1 MLFAA
6 LIMFVMSLLIYCYSL
21 VIENQIIRFLARC
34 IVTLELV
41 AIILLPLSAFWHAA
55 GAEHAQL
62 WRYAPDDPGAYA
74 LYEDGQPHGDHR
86 LLDPDKD
93 SAWPGTLGSWGCW
106 GAGWKAPTWG
116 GITRVRER
124 LGFEPLRDIFAR
136 VAVLVA
142 DLLTRGAF
150 LGA

>member
-93 SAWPGTLGSWGCW
+93 SAWPARSARG
-106 GAGWKAPTWG
+106 GAGAPG
-116 GITRVRER
+116 GRPR
-124 LGFEPLRDIFAR
+124 
-136 VAVLVA
+136 
-142 DLLTRGAF
+142 RGA
-150 LGA
+150 GSPGCGSGWASSRCGTSSPGSRCWWPTC